1 MTDIWVCSSC
11 HSINRQRNAKCYKC
25 GTSQSQAT
33 GEGSTLRVENALAS
47 RTMVRY
53 RSAWLRGL
61 IASVLILIVTA
72 LGVLLLLMS
81 LDYGPWLR
89 DQLDVIVSGGTVD
102 EEALVAKLVPAVQIG
117 LIRLGVSVLA
127 LLFVAAWLS
136 RVIMNIPALGGGVPN
151 TTPTKAFIYPL
162 IPILNLIKVPGMIQ
176 DALYRVDP
184 KAGGFFMVALAWF
197 GLVGSWII
205 DFIAGWVLDIKLAG
219 DLGRAEGPKEV
230 SAALGTYFDLG
241 FAVDTVTWIMVA
253 LGSLVLIGVMIRI
266 ERRSRARDLEIRA
279 AALMPRPE
287 PGSVEARPIVLE
299 ATQSTAPAA
308 HAPTAPAASTAAE
321 RVAVGGPHLTLT
333 VGDDNQLIAEM
344 EGESEALSVDDLR
357 AAAEALGR
365 VGGTASIR
373 IHGAGDAARSAASQ
387 AFQILGNSGVPTTF
401 AS

>member
-25 GTSQSQAT
+25 GASQAQAT

-47 RTMVRY
+47 RTLVRY

-61 IASVLILIVTA
+61 IAAVLILIVTA

-81 LDYGPWLR
+81 LEYAPWLR
-89 DQLDVIVSGGTVD
+89 GQLDVIVAGGTLD
-102 EEALVAKLVPAVQIG
+102 DEALVAKLGPSVQIG

-127 LLFVAAWLS
+127 LLFFAAWLS

-162 IPILNLIKVPGMIQ
+162 IPIFNLFKVPGMIQ

-184 KAGGFFMVALAWF
+184 KAGGFFMVAIAWF
-197 GLVGSWII
+197 GLVGSWIF

-219 DLGRAEGPKEV
+219 DLVRAQDQSAM

-241 FAVDTVTWIMVA
+241 FAVDVVTWIMIA

-266 ERRSRARDLEIRA
+266 ERRSRARDQEIRN
-279 AALMPRPE
+279 AALAPRPE
-287 PGSVEARPIVLE
+287 PGSVGARPTVAA
-299 ATQSTAPAA
+299 AT
-308 HAPTAPAASTAAE
+308 ASTAEATPISRE
-321 RVAVGGPHLTLT
+321 GAPGRGPHLTLT
-333 VGDDNQLIAEM
+333 VGDDSLIVAEM

-373 IHGAGDAARSAASQ
+373 IAGPGDVARSAASQ

-401 AS
+401 GG